1 MSLASLLT
9 PTLTSA
15 MGKSR
20 SATVL
25 AAYLMASRRIAPRLA
40 LGLIERARPIVEPNP
55 GFMKQLELY
64 HQMEYATVVEDHPIY
79 QRWIY
84 LQDVEMSNAAGRAPE
99 RVHFRDAEAEI
110 GRITQVKEGET
121 PVGKGE
127 IELRCKKCRCVHLH
141 AQSDRGSC

>member
-1 MSLASLLT
+1 
-9 PTLTSA
+9 

-20 SATVL
+20 SATIL
-25 AAYLMASRRIAPRLA
+25 AAYLMATRRIAPNLA

-64 HQMEYATVVEDHPIY
+64 HEMNYTDVVEDHPLY

-99 RVHFRDAEAEI
+99 RVHFRDAEAAI
-110 GRITQVKEGET
+110 GKITQVKEGET
-121 PVGKGE
+121 PAEKGE
-127 IELRCKKCRCVHLH
+127 IELRCKKCRCAHIFIFYFPSML
-141 AQSDRGSC
+141 G